1 MRSQKTNSIPHTN
14 QAWFMVYAQ
23 SAQKGGEWESITYST
38 DQENEASNFGHNVS
52 LTSSGTASNAN
63 RLYSRVLPA

>member
-1 MRSQKTNSIPHTN
+1 
-14 QAWFMVYAQ
+14 MVYAQ

-52 LTSSGTASNAN
+52 LTGSGTASNAN